1 MLLQEPD
8 LQDFLN
14 AFNKSEVRYLIVGG
28 AAVILHGYARTTV
41 DLDICLRKIE
51 CSGQAEQ

>member
-28 AAVILHGYARTTV
+28 AGGKNAP
-41 DLDICLRKIE
+41 
-51 CSGQAEQ
+51 